1 MVQRGSQVNEQQE
14 GYAQIIVTQQ
24 AQLIDVMMVLL
35 EIQNPGAAKLV
46 DYIHNTRNLIMSEL
60 TEEELLAIKEELL

>member
-1 MVQRGSQVNEQQE
+1 MNEKQE

-24 AQLIDVMMVLL
+24 AQLIDVLMVLL
-35 EIQNPGAAKLV
+35 EIQNPSAAKLV

-60 TEEELLAIKEELL
+60 TEEELLEIKEELL